1 MITLGVTG
9 GIGSG
14 KTTVCKFLETLGIP
28 VYYAD
33 DRAKWL
39 MQHDDD
45 CIAQI
50 KKAFGEE
57 AYRSDGKL
65 NRTYLA
71 ANVFNQEE
79 KLQVINAI
87 VHPAV
92 ATDFEH
98 WRAQHRNQK
107 IIAKEAALLVE
118 TGSYKNLDKLLL
130 VEAPM
135 EIRIQRVLARDPHR
149 TEEDVKHIIAKQ
161 MPDEDKRQY
170 ADFIVHND
178 DENELISS
186 ILSLVK
192 TLTEEV

>member
-14 KTTVCKFLETLGIP
+14 KTTVCRFLETLGIP

-39 MQHDDD
+39 MEHDND
-45 CIAQI
+45 CIARI
-50 KKAFGEE
+50 KKAFGDKS
-57 AYRSDGKL
+57 YLSDGKL

-79 KLQVINAI
+79 KLQTINAI

-92 ATDFEH
+92 ATDFEN
-98 WRAQHRNQK
+98 WCAQHKNQT

-130 VEAPM
+130 VEAP
-135 EIRIQRVLARDPHR
+135 IQLRIQRVLARDPHR
-149 TEEDVKHIIAKQ
+149 TEEDVQHIIEKQ
-161 MPDEDKRQY
+161 MSDEDKRQY
-170 ADFIVHND
+170 ADFIIQND
-178 DENELISS
+178 DREELIAAVLDMLQELGFRS
-186 ILSLVK
+186 
-192 TLTEEV
+192 